1 MRDDLEFVLD
11 EESSHIQLCS
21 LHQEMRNTEQLLGS
35 LGLFAHRIGTLKTC
49 NEAVSVYC
57 PENTRC
63 FDHIRA
69 KFHTG
74 QQTAVTQSN
83 IRVSSMSGEI
93 SIQLPS
99 LQCKLWGFLLRHLF
113 GVTLGMGDYAHLTVE
128 HSAMLLREHRSFHH
142 YSNQGFE
149 ASHTE
154 QRILYSRATSHD
166 SSSEGLSSE

>member
-21 LHQEMRNTEQLLGS
+21 LHQEMRNREQLLGS

-49 NEAVSVYC
+49 NETVSVYC

-69 KFHTG
+69 KFCTG

-113 GVTLGMGDYAHLTVE
+113 GVTLGMGT
-128 HSAMLLREHRSFHH
+128 M
-142 YSNQGFE
+142 
-149 ASHTE
+149 HT
-154 QRILYSRATSHD
+154 
-166 SSSEGLSSE
+166 